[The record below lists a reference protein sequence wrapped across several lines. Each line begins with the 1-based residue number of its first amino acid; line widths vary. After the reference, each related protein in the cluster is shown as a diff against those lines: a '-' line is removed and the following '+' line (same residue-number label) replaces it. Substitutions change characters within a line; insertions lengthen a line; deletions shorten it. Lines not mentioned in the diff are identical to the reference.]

1 LQTQNPPIMD
11 KTALLDDLRSALGQ
25 RITAITRQRTILET
39 LRERTDLG
47 TLQIDIEQAIEE
59 MDLLLT
65 ELQRTF
71 PG

>member
-1 LQTQNPPIMD
+1 MD

-25 RITAITRQRTILET
+25 RIQAIKSQRTILET
-39 LRERTDLG
+39 LRQRPDLG

-71 PG
+71 PN

>member
-1 LQTQNPPIMD
+1 ME
-11 KTALLDDLRSALGQ
+11 KAALLDRISAIQ
-25 RITAITRQRTILET
+25 KQRTILET
-39 LRERTDLG
+39 LRQRPDLG

-71 PG
+71 PS

>member
-1 LQTQNPPIMD
+1 MD

>member
-1 LQTQNPPIMD
+1 MD

-25 RITAITRQRTILET
+25 RIQVITRQRTILET
-39 LRERTDLG
+39 LRQRPDLG

-71 PG
+71 PN

>member
-1 LQTQNPPIMD
+1 MD
-11 KTALLDDLRSALGQ
+11 KTALLN
-25 RITAITRQRTILET
+25 RITAIKSQRTILET
-39 LRERTDLG
+39 LRQRPDLG

>member
-1 LQTQNPPIMD
+1 MD
-11 KTALLDDLRSALGQ
+11 KTALLD
-25 RITAITRQRTILET
+25 RITAITRQRTILDQ
-39 LRERTDLG
+39 LRQRPDLG

-71 PG
+71 PS

>member
-1 LQTQNPPIMD
+1 MD
-11 KTALLDDLRSALGQ
+11 KTTLLDDLRSALGQ

-39 LRERTDLG
+39 LRQRPDLG

-71 PG
+71 PS